1 MKTYM
6 LLLIGLCSL
15 STLTAQFQVDATY
28 DAINQFAT
36 TSFFKEFLEAK
47 RSAEKIV
54 TKFKRENLSN
64 YSEEEILLIEDAYNE
79 SADYFNTVLFN
90 IKRDMLNKDIRK
102 YMTQFP
108 DLYSK
113 QVEYDLVNAK
123 EFYANTFQKT
133 LREITGEEDP
143 ASFMALLPQLIKYT
157 KTAFQLLQ
165 NVKAKIKKFN
175 EGLIDQYLI
184 APYRF
189 KKWDE
194 ITA

>member
-1 MKTYM
+1 M
-6 LLLIGLCSL
+6 G
-15 STLTAQFQVDATY
+15 QFQLDATY

-36 TSFFKEFLEAK
+36 TAFFKEFFSARE
-47 RSAEKIV
+47 SAEKSV
-54 TKFKRENLSN
+54 LKFKREEVSN
-64 YSEEEILLIEDAYNE
+64 YSEEEIQELADAYNE

-123 EFYANTFQKT
+123 EFFANTFQKK

-143 ASFMALLPQLIKYT
+143 ASLMALLPQLIKYS

-165 NVKAKIKKFN
+165 NVKARVRKFN
-175 EGLIDQYLI
+175 EELIDKYLI
-184 APYRF
+184 TPYRF
-189 KKWDE
+189 RNWDE
-194 ITA
+194 INS